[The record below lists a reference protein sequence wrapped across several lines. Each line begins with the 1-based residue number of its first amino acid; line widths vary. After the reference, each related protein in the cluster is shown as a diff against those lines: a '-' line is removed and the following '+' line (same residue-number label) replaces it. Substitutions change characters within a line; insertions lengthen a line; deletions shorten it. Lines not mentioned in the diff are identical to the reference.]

1 MTLAAREDFLQSQLV
16 DSPEQKVLLSPSM
29 ADIYRDRVARLHDV
43 LDGADEDTETI
54 ETIRSLIDKVVVTPV
69 ERKLTIDL
77 YGQIA
82 AILKLSLEEKSMPM
96 SARWRSN

>member
-1 MTLAAREDFLQSQLV
+1 M
-16 DSPEQKVLLSPSM
+16 LLNPGM

-43 LDGADEDTETI
+43 LAGADEDTETI

-69 ERKLTIDL
+69 EGKLTITFT
-77 YGQIA
+77 G
-82 AILKLSLEEKSMPM
+82 KSPRFSSSRSGEKPMQM